1 MIEVESYDE
10 DEMIS
15 IMLYCEM
22 MSNNIDTGDNI
33 FDEID
38 DIEDLDTIDIEN
50 LYDNDVNHNNIQLW
64 QSNNN
69 INETT
74 SHSSRACDVD
84 NDIQDTDDNV
94 NNDMEDDEL
103 DDNESDDSS
112 DECPRSGT
120 MRMNKE
126 TLLER
131 NRTLH
136 QKLKSK
142 IMKYKKIK
150 KENRECLIN
159 QLVYKQTKARD
170 EKDRTN
176 MIKKYENLKNEN
188 LKLDK
193 QNSNLRIENK
203 DLKNKMSEWKEEKN
217 LQLKYAQLENKND
230 YYKRTCSYLLS
241 KISRLEESDIKLKQ
255 RRMDLSVQH
264 DNKVQIK
271 YMENKLRN
279 DRCRDSR
286 RALGSAIN
294 PNITSFGSS
303 FGRHM
308 KLPFST
314 LSKPANTNSSNSV
327 THIKTVKNDSTPMQD
342 YIDYI
347 DGIGDGEFFQPVSN
361 DDIPSVISKNSAQDI
376 STVGD
381 FYTKTSKSKRELE
394 SSSSSNKKKSSINRS
409 EVSLLLSDD
418 DDSLDEKLES
428 YKDNMGLI

>member
-150 KENRECLIN
+150 KENRE
-159 QLVYKQTKARD
+159 V
-170 EKDRTN
+170 
-176 MIKKYENLKNEN
+176 
-188 LKLDK
+188 
-193 QNSNLRIENK
+193 
-203 DLKNKMSEWKEEKN
+203 
-217 LQLKYAQLENKND
+217 
-230 YYKRTCSYLLS
+230 
-241 KISRLEESDIKLKQ
+241 
-255 RRMDLSVQH
+255 
-264 DNKVQIK
+264 
-271 YMENKLRN
+271 
-279 DRCRDSR
+279 
-286 RALGSAIN
+286 
-294 PNITSFGSS
+294 
-303 FGRHM
+303 
-308 KLPFST
+308 ST
-314 LSKPANTNSSNSV
+314 L
-327 THIKTVKNDSTPMQD
+327 
-342 YIDYI
+342 YIYI
-347 DGIGDGEFFQPVSN
+347 YIFF
-361 DDIPSVISKNSAQDI
+361 
-376 STVGD
+376 
-381 FYTKTSKSKRELE
+381 
-394 SSSSSNKKKSSINRS
+394 
-409 EVSLLLSDD
+409 
-418 DDSLDEKLES
+418 
-428 YKDNMGLI
+428 LI